1 MTDRNGFRVLDGPTL
16 TVVDNETD
24 TLSSV
29 DARVPHPPE
38 VVSHLARRKPTRQH
52 AGHDCVTVF
61 DHLCVP
67 RIVGAR
73 DRPDR

>member
-38 VVSHLARRKPTRQH
+38 VVSNLARRKPTRQH